1 VKLGGATRLRLSAS
15 NGKSP
20 SSEEKMFPT
29 DVVIV
34 AGARTPMARYTGVF
48 SEVSAI
54 DLGAHAAKAAVQ
66 RSGVNPA
73 EFDHVVF
80 GNVLQTSVDAI
91 YGARHVG
98 LKAGLKVET
107 PAVTVNRLCGSGI
120 EAITQAAQRLLL
132 GEAQMV
138 LAGGMENMTQAPF
151 VIRGARTGLKLGGG
165 TLEDSLFAGLTD
177 SYCGLPMALTA
188 EKLAEQ
194 VGITRKD
201 ADAYALRS
209 QQAADAAAKAGV
221 FEEEIATVEVKQG
234 RKSVLFSQDDHRRPE
249 TTMETLEKLP
259 PSFKK
264 DGMVTAGNASGIV
277 DGAAA
282 VVVTREKAAKVRGLK
297 PLGRIVSWAVAGVDP
312 SIMGIGPVPS
322 TRKALQ
328 LAGMKLEQ
336 MDRVE
341 VNEAF
346 AAQYLAVEKELGLD
360 RDRTNVNGGAIAL
373 GHPLGASGTRL
384 VITLLNELRRKGLRY
399 GVATACIGGGQ
410 GIAMI
415 VEALGN

>member
-1 VKLGGATRLRLSAS
+1 
-15 NGKSP
+15 
-20 SSEEKMFPT
+20 MFPT

-34 AGARTPMARYTGVF
+34 AGARTPMSRYTGAF

-54 DLGAHAAKAAVQ
+54 DLAAAASKEAIL
-66 RSGVNPA
+66 RSEADPSD
-73 EFDHVVF
+73 FDHAIF
-80 GNVLQTSVDAI
+80 GNVMQTSADAL
-91 YGARHVG
+91 YGARHVA
-98 LKAGLKVET
+98 LKAGLKTET

-120 EAITQAAQRLLL
+120 ESIAQAAQRLLL
-132 GEAQMV
+132 GESELI

-151 VIRGARTGLKLGGG
+151 VIRGLRNGLKLGGG
-165 TLEDSLFAGLTD
+165 ALEDSLMAGLTD
-177 SYCGLPMALTA
+177 TYCGLPMALTA

-194 VGITRKD
+194 YGITRKD

-209 QQAADAAAKAGV
+209 QQAADAAYKACRMK
-221 FEEEIATVEVKQG
+221 EELLPVEVKQG
-234 RKSVLFSQDDHRRPE
+234 KKTIVVSEDDHRRPD
-249 TTMETLEKLP
+249 TTMEILEKLQ

-264 DGMVTAGNASGIV
+264 DGIVTAGNASGIV

-282 VVVTREKAAKVRGLK
+282 VVVTREKTAKERGLK
-297 PLGRIVSWAVAGVDP
+297 PIGRIIAWATTGVDP

-322 TRKALQ
+322 SQKALQ
-328 LAGMKLEQ
+328 AAGLTIDQ

-346 AAQYLAVEKELGLD
+346 AAQYLAVEKALGLN
-360 RDRTNVNGGAIAL
+360 RDKTNVNGGAIAL

-384 VITLLNELRRKGLRY
+384 AITLLNELRRNGLRY
-399 GVATACIGGGQ
+399 GLATACIGGGQ

-415 VEALGN
+415 FESIS

>member
-1 VKLGGATRLRLSAS
+1 
-15 NGKSP
+15 
-20 SSEEKMFPT
+20 
-29 DVVIV
+29 VIV
-34 AGARTPMARYTGVF
+34 AGMRTPMARYTGSF

-54 DLGAHAAKAAVQ
+54 DLGAHAARAAVEK
-66 RSGVNPA
+66 SSVTA
-73 EFDHVVF
+73 DEIDHVVF
-80 GNVLQTSVDAI
+80 GNVLQTSADAI

-98 LKAGLKVET
+98 LKAGLKVDT

-120 EAITQAAQRLLL
+120 EAIIQASQRLLL
-132 GEAQMV
+132 GEASMV

-165 TLEDSLFAGLTD
+165 ALEDFLFVGLTD
-177 SYCGLPMALTA
+177 SYCGMPMALTA

-194 VGITRKD
+194 TGITRKD

-209 QQAADAAAKAGV
+209 QQAADAAAKDG
-221 FEEEIATVEVKQG
+221 FFKDEISPVEVKQG
-234 RKSVLFSQDDHRRPE
+234 RKSFVVSEDDHRRPE

-264 DGMVTAGNASGIV
+264 DGIVTAGNASGIV

-282 VVVTREKAAKVRGLK
+282 VVVTRERTARERGLK
-297 PLGRIVSWAVAGVDP
+297 PMGRIVSWAVAGVDP
-312 SIMGIGPVPS
+312 TIMGIGPVPAS
-322 TRKALQ
+322 RKALQ
-328 LAGMKLEQ
+328 VAGLTLNQ
-336 MDRVE
+336 IDRIE

-346 AAQYLAVEKELGLD
+346 AAQYLAVEKELGLP
-360 RDRTNVNGGAIAL
+360 REKTNVNGGAIAL

-384 VITLLNELRRKGLRY
+384 VITVLSELRRKGLRY
-399 GVATACIGGGQ
+399 GLATACIGGGQ

-415 VEALGN
+415 VEALNN

>member
-1 VKLGGATRLRLSAS
+1 
-15 NGKSP
+15 
-20 SSEEKMFPT
+20 MFPT

-34 AGARTPMARYTGVF
+34 AGARTAMARYTGVF

-54 DLGAHAAKAAVQ
+54 ELGAHAAKGAVQ
-66 RSGVNPA
+66 RSGVDPG
-73 EFDHVVF
+73 EVDHVVF
-80 GNVLQTSVDAI
+80 GNVLQTSSDAI

-120 EAITQAAQRLLL
+120 EAIAQAAQRLLL
-132 GEAQMV
+132 GEASIV

-165 TLEDSLFAGLTD
+165 ALEDFLFVGLTD

-188 EKLAEQ
+188 EKLAAQ
-194 VGITRKD
+194 AGITRAD

-209 QQAADAAAKAGV
+209 QQAAEAAAKAGV
-221 FEEEIATVEVKQG
+221 FKEEIVPVEVKQG
-234 RKSVLFSQDDHRRPE
+234 RKSIVAAEDDHRRPE
-249 TTMETLEKLP
+249 TTLEILSKLP
-259 PSFKK
+259 PSFQK
-264 DGMVTAGNASGIV
+264 DGIVTAGNASGIV

-282 VVVTREKAAKVRGLK
+282 VVVTREKTAKERGLK
-297 PLGRIVSWAVAGVDP
+297 PLGRIVSWAVVGVDP

-328 LAGMKLEQ
+328 FAGLKLVQ
-336 MDRVE
+336 IDRVE

-346 AAQYLAVEKELGLD
+346 APQYLAVEKELGLP
-360 RDRTNVNGGAIAL
+360 REKTNVNGGAIAL
-373 GHPLGASGTRL
+373 GHPLAASGTRL
-384 VITLLNELRRKGLRY
+384 VITVLNELRRKGLKY
-399 GVATACIGGGQ
+399 GLATACIGGGQ

>member
-1 VKLGGATRLRLSAS
+1 
-15 NGKSP
+15 
-20 SSEEKMFPT
+20 MFPT

-34 AGARTPMARYTGVF
+34 AGARTPMARYTGNF

-54 DLGAHAAKAAVQ
+54 DLGAYASKAAIQ
-66 RSGVNPA
+66 RSGVDPKSI
-73 EFDHVVF
+73 DHAIF
-80 GNVLQTSVDAI
+80 GNVLQTSSDAI
-91 YGARHVG
+91 YGARHVA
-98 LKAGLKVET
+98 LKAGLPIET

-120 EAITQAAQRLLL
+120 EAVAQAAQRILL
-132 GEAQMV
+132 GEASVV

-165 TLEDSLFAGLTD
+165 VLEDFLFVGLTD
-177 SYCGLPMALTA
+177 TYCGLPMALTA

-194 VGITRKD
+194 SSITRKD
-201 ADAYALRS
+201 SDAYALRS
-209 QQAADAAAKAGV
+209 QQAAELAHKAGY
-221 FEEEIATVEVKQG
+221 FKEEIVPVEVKQG
-234 RKSVLFSQDDHRRPE
+234 RKTILVSEDDHRRPE

-282 VVVTREKAAKVRGLK
+282 VVVTSRKIASERGLK
-297 PLGRIVSWAVAGVDP
+297 PIGRIVSWAVAGVDP

-322 TRKALQ
+322 SRKAMQ
-328 LAGMKLEQ
+328 LAGLKLEDI
-336 MDRVE
+336 DRVE

-346 AAQYLAVEKELGLD
+346 ASQYLAVEKALGLQ
-360 RDRTNVNGGAIAL
+360 RDKTNVNGGAIAL

-384 VITLLNELRRKGLRY
+384 LITVLNELRRKNLRY
-399 GVATACIGGGQ
+399 GLATACIGGGQ

-415 VEALGN
+415 VEATSN

>member
-1 VKLGGATRLRLSAS
+1 
-15 NGKSP
+15 
-20 SSEEKMFPT
+20 MFPT

-34 AGARTPMARYTGVF
+34 AGARTPMARYTGSF
-48 SEVSAI
+48 SDVSAI
-54 DLGAHAAKAAVQ
+54 DLGAVASKEAIK
-66 RSGVNPA
+66 RSGVDA
-73 EFDHVVF
+73 ADFDHAIF
-80 GNVLQTSVDAI
+80 GNVMQTSADAL

-120 EAITQAAQRLLL
+120 EAITQGAQRILL
-132 GEAQMV
+132 GEAAMV

-151 VIRGARTGLKLGGG
+151 VIRGARNGLRLGGG
-165 TLEDSLFAGLTD
+165 ALEDTLMAGLTD
-177 SYCGLPMALTA
+177 SFCGLPMAMTA

-194 VGITRKD
+194 QGITRRD

-209 QQAADAAAKAGV
+209 QQAADAAYKACRIR
-221 FEEEIATVEVKQG
+221 EELVSVEVKQG
-234 RKSVLFSQDDHRRPE
+234 KKVITVSEDDHRRPE
-249 TTMETLEKLP
+249 TTMEILEKLP

-264 DGMVTAGNASGIV
+264 DGIVTAGNASGIV

-282 VVVTREKAAKVRGLK
+282 VVVTRESVAKDRGLK
-297 PLGRIVSWAVAGVDP
+297 PIGRIVSWATAGVDP

-322 TRKALQ
+322 SQRALK
-328 LAGMKLEQ
+328 LAGLTLDQ

-346 AAQYLAVEKELGLD
+346 AAQYLAVEKVLGLN
-360 RDRTNVNGGAIAL
+360 RDKTNVNGGAIAL
-373 GHPLGASGTRL
+373 GHPLAASGTRL
-384 VITLLNELRRKGLRY
+384 VITLLNELRRNNLRY
-399 GVATACIGGGQ
+399 GLATACIGGGQ

-415 VEALGN
+415 VESLN

>member
-1 VKLGGATRLRLSAS
+1 
-15 NGKSP
+15 
-20 SSEEKMFPT
+20 MFPT

-34 AGARTPMARYTGVF
+34 AGARTPMARYTGAF

-54 DLGAHAAKAAVQ
+54 DLGAHAGKAAIQ
-66 RSGVNPA
+66 KSGVDPA
-73 EFDHVVF
+73 EFDHAIF
-80 GNVLQTSVDAI
+80 GNVMQTSADAI

-98 LKAGLKVET
+98 LKAGLKIET

-120 EAITQAAQRLLL
+120 EAIVQGAQRLLL
-132 GEAQMV
+132 GETNMV

-165 TLEDSLFAGLTD
+165 ALEDFLFVGLTD
-177 SYCGLPMALTA
+177 TYCGLPMALTA

-194 VGITRKD
+194 KGISRKD

-209 QQAADAAAKAGV
+209 QQAADVAFKSCYLT
-221 FEEEIATVEVKQG
+221 EEIVPVEVKQG
-234 RKSVLFSQDDHRRPE
+234 KKTILVKEDDHRRPE
-249 TTMETLEKLP
+249 TTMEILEKLP

-282 VVVTREKAAKVRGLK
+282 VVLTREKIAKERGLK
-297 PLGRIVSWAVAGVDP
+297 PLGRIISWAVAGVDP

-336 MDRVE
+336 IDRVE

-346 AAQYLAVEKELGLD
+346 AAQYLAVEKELGLN
-360 RDRTNVNGGAIAL
+360 RDKTNVNGGAIAL

-384 VITLLNELRRKGLRY
+384 VITVLNELRRKGLRY
-399 GVATACIGGGQ
+399 GLATACIGGGQ
-410 GIAMI
+410 GIAII
-415 VEALGN
+415 VEALAH

>member
-1 VKLGGATRLRLSAS
+1 
-15 NGKSP
+15 
-20 SSEEKMFPT
+20 MFPS

-34 AGARTPMARYTGVF
+34 AGARTPMARYTGAF

-54 DLGAHAAKAAVQ
+54 DLGAHASKAAIQ
-66 RSGVNPA
+66 KSGVDPA
-73 EFDHVVF
+73 EFDHAIF
-80 GNVLQTSVDAI
+80 GNVMQTSADAI

-120 EAITQAAQRLLL
+120 EAIVQGAQRLLL
-132 GEAQMV
+132 GEANMV

-165 TLEDSLFAGLTD
+165 ALEDFLFVGLTD
-177 SYCGLPMALTA
+177 TYCGLPMALTA

-194 VGITRKD
+194 KGISRKD

-209 QQAADAAAKAGV
+209 QQAAEAAFKACYLT
-221 FEEEIATVEVKQG
+221 EEIVPVEVKQG
-234 RKSVLFSQDDHRRPE
+234 KKTILVKEDDHRRPE
-249 TTMETLEKLP
+249 TTMEILEKLP

-282 VVVTREKAAKVRGLK
+282 VVLTREQTAKERGLK
-297 PLGRIVSWAVAGVDP
+297 PLGRIISWAVAGVDP

-328 LAGMKLEQ
+328 LAGMRLEQ
-336 MDRVE
+336 IDRVE

-360 RDRTNVNGGAIAL
+360 RDKTNVNGGAIAL

-384 VITLLNELRRKGLRY
+384 VITVLNELRRKGLRY
-399 GVATACIGGGQ
+399 GLATACIGGGQ
-410 GIAMI
+410 GIAII
-415 VEALGN
+415 VEALAH

>member
-1 VKLGGATRLRLSAS
+1 
-15 NGKSP
+15 
-20 SSEEKMFPT
+20 MFPT

-54 DLGAHAAKAAVQ
+54 DLGAHAAKGAVQ
-66 RSGVNPA
+66 RSGVDPG

-80 GNVLQTSVDAI
+80 GNVLQTSSDAI

-98 LKAGLKVET
+98 LKAGLRVET

-120 EAITQAAQRLLL
+120 EAIAQAAQLLLL
-132 GEAQMV
+132 GESSMV

-165 TLEDSLFAGLTD
+165 VLEDFLMVGLTD
-177 SYCGLPMALTA
+177 SYCRLPMALTA
-188 EKLAEQ
+188 EKLAAQ
-194 VGITRKD
+194 TGITRQD

-209 QQAADAAAKAGV
+209 QQAADAAAKACV
-221 FEEEIATVEVKQG
+221 FKEEIVPLEVKQG
-234 RKSVLFSQDDHRRPE
+234 RKSIVVTEDDHRRPE

-259 PSFKK
+259 PSFQK
-264 DGMVTAGNASGIV
+264 DGIVTAGNASGIV

-282 VVVTREKAAKVRGLK
+282 VVVTRERTAKERGLK
-297 PLGRIVSWAVAGVDP
+297 PIGRIIAWAAVGVDP
-312 SIMGIGPVPS
+312 SIMGIGPVPA
-322 TRKALQ
+322 TRKALK
-328 LAGMKLEQ
+328 LAGLKLEQ
-336 MDRVE
+336 IDRVE

-346 AAQYLAVEKELGLD
+346 AAQYLAVEKELGLP
-360 RDRTNVNGGAIAL
+360 REKTNVNGGAIAL
-373 GHPLGASGTRL
+373 GHPLAASGTRL
-384 VITLLNELRRKGLRY
+384 VITVLNELRRKGLKY
-399 GVATACIGGGQ
+399 GLATACIGGGQ

>member
-1 VKLGGATRLRLSAS
+1 
-15 NGKSP
+15 
-20 SSEEKMFPT
+20 MFPT
-29 DVVIV
+29 DIVII

-48 SEVSAI
+48 SDVSAI
-54 DLGAHAAKAAVQ
+54 DLGAHAAKGAVQ
-66 RSGVNPA
+66 RSGVDPG

-80 GNVLQTSVDAI
+80 GNVMQTSADAI

-107 PAVTVNRLCGSGI
+107 PALTVNRLCGSGI
-120 EAITQAAQRLLL
+120 EAIVQAAQRLLL
-132 GEAQMV
+132 GEASMV

-151 VIRGARTGLKLGGG
+151 VIRGARTGLKLGAGG
-165 TLEDSLFAGLTD
+165 LEDFLFVSLTD
-177 SYCGLPMALTA
+177 SYCGMPMALTA
-188 EKLAEQ
+188 EKLATQ
-194 VGITRKD
+194 AGITRKD

-221 FEEEIATVEVKQG
+221 FKEEIVPVEVRQG
-234 RKSVLFSQDDHRRPE
+234 KKSILVTEDDHRRPE

-259 PSFKK
+259 PSFQK

-282 VVVTREKAAKVRGLK
+282 VVVTRERTAKERGLK
-297 PLGRIVSWAVAGVDP
+297 PIGRIVSWATVGVDP
-312 SIMGIGPVPS
+312 NIMGIGPVPS

-346 AAQYLAVEKELGLD
+346 AAQYLAVEKELGLQ
-360 RDRTNVNGGAIAL
+360 REKTNVNGGAIAL

-384 VITLLNELRRKGLRY
+384 VITVLNELRRKGLKY
-399 GVATACIGGGQ
+399 GLATACIGGGQ

>member
-1 VKLGGATRLRLSAS
+1 
-15 NGKSP
+15 
-20 SSEEKMFPT
+20 MFPT
-29 DVVIV
+29 DVIVV

-54 DLGAHAAKAAVQ
+54 DLGANAAKAAIQ
-66 RSGVNPA
+66 RSGVSPDDV
-73 EFDHVVF
+73 DHVVF
-80 GNVLQTSVDAI
+80 GNVLQTSADAI

-98 LKAGLKVET
+98 LKAGLKTEA

-120 EAITQAAQRLLL
+120 EAIVQGAHRLLL
-132 GEAQMV
+132 GESEIV

-151 VIRGARTGLKLGGG
+151 VIRGARTGLKLGAGA
-165 TLEDSLFAGLTD
+165 LEDFLFVGLTD
-177 SYCGLPMALTA
+177 SYCGMPMAVTA

-194 VGITRKD
+194 TGITRKD

-209 QQAADAAAKAGV
+209 QRAAEASYRAGN
-221 FEEEIATVEVKQG
+221 FKDEIAPVEVKQG
-234 RKSVLFSQDDHRRPE
+234 KKTTLVSEDDHRRPE
-249 TTMETLEKLP
+249 TTMETLERLP

-264 DGMVTAGNASGIV
+264 DGIVTAGNASGIV

-282 VVVTREKAAKVRGLK
+282 VVLTREKTARDRGLK
-297 PLGRIVSWAVAGVDP
+297 PIGRIVSWGVAGVDP
-312 SIMGIGPVPS
+312 TIMGIGPVPS

-328 LAGMKLEQ
+328 AAGLKLEQ

-360 RDRTNVNGGAIAL
+360 RDKTNVNGGAIAQ
-373 GHPLGASGTRL
+373 GHPLGATGTRL
-384 VITLLNELRRKGLRY
+384 VITLLNELRRKNLRY
-399 GVATACIGGGQ
+399 GLATACIGGGQ
-410 GIAMI
+410 GIAII
-415 VEALGN
+415 VEALKN

>member
-1 VKLGGATRLRLSAS
+1 
-15 NGKSP
+15 
-20 SSEEKMFPT
+20 MFPT

-54 DLGAHAAKAAVQ
+54 DLGAHASKAAIS
-66 RSGVNPA
+66 RSGMAA
-73 EFDHVVF
+73 EDIDQVVF
-80 GNVLQTSVDAI
+80 GNVLQTSADAI

-98 LKAGLKVET
+98 LKAGLKTEA

-120 EAITQAAQRLLL
+120 EAIVQGAQRLLL
-132 GEAQMV
+132 GEAEMV

-151 VIRGARTGLKLGGG
+151 VIRGARTGLKLGSGV
-165 TLEDSLFAGLTD
+165 LEDFLFVGLTD

-194 VGITRKD
+194 KGITRKD

-209 QQAADAAAKAGV
+209 QQAAEASYRAGK
-221 FEEEIATVEVKQG
+221 FKEEIAPVEVKQG
-234 RKSVLFSQDDHRRPE
+234 KKTVLVSEDDHRRPE
-249 TTMETLEKLP
+249 TTIETLEKLP

-264 DGMVTAGNASGIV
+264 DGIVTAGNASGIV
-277 DGAAA
+277 DGAGA
-282 VVVTREKAAKVRGLK
+282 VILTREKTAVDRGLK
-297 PLGRIVSWAVAGVDP
+297 PIGRIVSWAVTGVDP
-312 SIMGIGPVPS
+312 TIMGIGPVPS

-328 LAGMKLEQ
+328 LAGLKLGDI
-336 MDRVE
+336 DRVE

-346 AAQYLAVEKELGLD
+346 AAQYLAVERELGLN
-360 RDRTNVNGGAIAL
+360 RDKTNVNGGAIAL
-373 GHPLGASGTRL
+373 GHPLAATGTRL
-384 VITLLNELRRKGLRY
+384 VIAVLNELRREGLRY
-399 GVATACIGGGQ
+399 GLATACIGGGQ

-415 VEALGN
+415 VEALKN